1 MQNATV
7 GSYLGTGLFIS
18 IMRIMQGVLE
28 GRTGDVVIRSAWAA
42 MMTASGPGT
51 QVPTHRKTVGAA
63 ARWARDSLTL

>member
-1 MQNATV
+1 MQNANV
-7 GSYLGTGLFIS
+7 VSYLGTGLFIS

-51 QVPTHRKTVGAA
+51 QLTHRKTVGAA
-63 ARWARDSLTL
+63 ARWTRDSLTL